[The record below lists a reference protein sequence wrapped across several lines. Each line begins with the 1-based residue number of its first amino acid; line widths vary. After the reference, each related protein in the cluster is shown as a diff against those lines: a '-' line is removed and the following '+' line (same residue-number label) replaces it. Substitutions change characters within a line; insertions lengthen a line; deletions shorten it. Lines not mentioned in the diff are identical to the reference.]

1 MAAVAGGA
9 SAAAEFPLPTA
20 VLRRMEAAVAP
31 AAAMP
36 PLTTASGRACARRG
50 ATRDAPAMAT
60 PASAIL
66 IVLPQD
72 CGSAGR
78 GIGVSARGERGAG
91 PRRGSGRINS
101 GPTARFFR
109 VPRRRGFARAR
120 GTDLGAV
127 LLAVLARERGRGY
140 PSGLLGLRSAGHPRS
155 HDHAGGATGS
165 ALGGNPAPAIAAR
178 PPRREGAGEG
188 E

>member
-1 MAAVAGGA
+1 M
-9 SAAAEFPLPTA
+9 
-20 VLRRMEAAVAP
+20 AP

-91 PRRGSGRINS
+91 PRRSGREELINS
-101 GPTARFFR
+101 GPTARFFGC
-109 VPRRRGFARAR
+109 RGDAGSRARAGR
-120 GTDLGAV
+120 T
-127 LLAVLARERGRGY
+127 LARFSSRFSPGNGGGGIHRDSSV
-140 PSGLLGLRSAGHPRS
+140 SGPPDTRAR
-155 HDHAGGATGS
+155 TTTQV
-165 ALGGNPAPAIAAR
+165 AR
-178 PPRREGAGEG
+178 PEARLAAIWLPPSRRDLHGARAPEKASDATLIAPTADGSG
-188 E
+188 AFGQ